1 MKARLDTRKVF
12 SYLFAFFI
20 AFLASCSDHDDI
32 SGDGEPPASA
42 LAFRL
47 DRGGQINA
55 FYRQDKIAAHL
66 LMRASTKPRLLV
78 VFPAGN
84 SGAGLWF
91 DDTSQPVNWSQ
102 DTPISPTTTQDASGR
117 MLYGIRV
124 DVSADTNHLSIRQA
138 LLSSVRFLR
147 DYNGGATVPSDIVAP
162 PSVSGNVALWQRN
175 RVDGAPG
182 YALRVTAIDGNA
194 IAADGAGKLLLQSP
208 SGAPALRLRIEAFS
222 GETPLQPITHANLFT
237 PAVNPD
243 PLSQNVFEFLS
254 FSDKLL
260 AGSWQYDTYF
270 GRDTLI
276 SVRML
281 MPVLQPDVI
290 EAGLGSVL
298 SRLSPDGK
306 VAHEEGIGEFALID
320 NRKHGRPNDPTP
332 TYDYKMID
340 GDYMLAPIMED
351 WLIEDPRGQAR
362 AAAYLAQKGG
372 DGVTNGS
379 RFVANLLRVAQTAQ
393 PFAQQALAANLI
405 HLRPGEIVGNWR
417 DSTDGIGGGVYPYD
431 VNVALVPAALRATSN
446 FLARGLL
453 DPYLS
458 ADQRAVLANA
468 GAAADVWERAAPP
481 YFQVAVTPNDAR
493 AKLAAYAPQA
503 GVPAGVVPNT
513 ALQFDAIALDASG
526 NPIPIMHSDG
536 GFVLLFGNPSPALL
550 ARIVTDVMQPFPVGL
565 VTDVGMLIANPA
577 YADPTLWPRFTSSAY
592 HGTVIW
598 SWQQAMWVAGL
609 DRQLARTDLPGDVR
623 TLLTQARQQ
632 IWQVIANA
640 KDMRSTEMW
649 SWSYANGQYRTE
661 AFGTRSADATEANAA
676 QLWSTTYLAIQ
687 DPQLRAG
694 KYWWE
699 ARAAGGDTPRR
710 GSTETAA
717 GNAANAANAV
727 NAVNAVKGAAS

>member
-1 MKARLDTRKVF
+1 MKAYFDTRKVF
-12 SYLFAFFI
+12 TCLIAFFI

-32 SGDGEPPASA
+32 SGGGDPSAPA

-47 DRGGQINA
+47 DRGNQINA

-66 LMRASTKPRLLV
+66 LMRSSAKPRLLV

-102 DTPISPTTTQDASGR
+102 DTPIAPATTQDAAGR
-117 MLYGIRV
+117 TLYGIGV
-124 DVSADTNHLSIRQA
+124 DVSADASSLSIRQA

-147 DYNGGATVPSDIVAP
+147 DYNGGATVPADIVAP
-162 PSVSGNVALWQRN
+162 PTVSGNVAMWQRD

-182 YALRVTAIDGNA
+182 YALRVTVLDGGSVA
-194 IAADGAGKLLLQSP
+194 SDGAGKLLLQSP
-208 SGAPALRLRIEAFS
+208 SGAPTLRLHIDAFS

-237 PAVNPD
+237 SAVNPD
-243 PLSQNVFEFLS
+243 PLNQNVFEFLS

-320 NRKHGRPNDPTP
+320 NLRHGRPNDPTP

-340 GDYMLAPIMED
+340 GDYMLAPIMAD

-362 AAAYLAQKGG
+362 AAAYLAQTGD

-379 RFVANLLRVAQTAQ
+379 RFVSNLLRVVQTAQ

-405 HLRPGEIVGNWR
+405 RLRPGEIVGNWR
-417 DSTDGIGGGVYPYD
+417 DSTDGLAGGVYPYD
-431 VNVALVPAALRATSN
+431 VNVALVPAALRACAN

-458 ADQRAVLANA
+458 GDQRAVLANA
-468 GAAADVWERAAPP
+468 GAAAAVWERAAPP
-481 YFQVAVTPNDAR
+481 YFQIAVTPSDAR

-503 GVPAGVVPNT
+503 GVPAGTVPDA
-513 ALQFDAIALDASG
+513 ALQFDAIALDANG

-536 GFVLLFGNPSPALL
+536 GFVLLFGDPAPPLL
-550 ARIVTDVMQPFPVGL
+550 ARIVSDVMRPFPAGL

-609 DRQLARTDLPGDVR
+609 DRQLARTDLPSDVR
-623 TLLTQARQQ
+623 TLLAQARQQ
-632 IWQVIANA
+632 IWQVISNA

-649 SWSYANGQYRTE
+649 SWSYANGQYQAE
-661 AFGTRSADATEANAA
+661 AFGTRSADVTEANAA
-676 QLWSTTYLAIQ
+676 QLWSTTYLAIR
-687 DPQLRAG
+687 DPNLRAG
-694 KYWWE
+694 KYWWD
-699 ARAAGGDTPRR
+699 ARAAGGATPQR
-710 GSTETAA
+710 GPTQAA
-717 GNAANAANAV
+717 AANRMS
-727 NAVNAVKGAAS
+727 GAAS